1 MDDPNT
7 DPKPRKLTKAECGRL
22 GGNTTKARHGRE
34 HYVRAGKLGFAKL
47 AKSLGY
53 MCGSRLGAL
62 QQLRRAGK
70 MRDTPEQARAQA
82 EASAWAESYLDEHG
96 VEPEASDHD

>member
-47 AKSLGY
+47 VGTRF
-53 MCGSRLGAL
+53 GGARTSTVAHL
-62 QQLRRAGK
+62 IAAGKLAGPGDPEALRRLHAAV
-70 MRDTPEQARAQA
+70 TAHHQE
-82 EASAWAESYLDEHG
+82 EA
-96 VEPEASDHD
+96 PDHD